1 MNSKTKK
8 LCAVLSAIALT
19 ASMGTAFAAESTEDY
34 GYRQGKAN
42 IYGTGGEQTFVY
54 DENSADA
61 DYGYRQGK
69 ANIYGTGGEQTFVYD
84 ENSADADY
92 GYRQGKAHRGGA
104 DSRHIDSGALVE
116 AGIID
121 QATADAIAE
130 YASKK
135 HEDIS
140 ALHENAA
147 NMTSEERKAAFEER
161 KAQRKDGVDELVEA
175 GIITEEQAEAI
186 KNYTPEE

>member
-1 MNSKTKK
+1 MNGKIKK
-8 LCAVLSAIALT
+8 ICAVVSAAAMIAAAGTVFAEET
-19 ASMGTAFAAESTEDY
+19 ADY
-34 GYRQGKAN
+34 GYMKGKAN
-42 IYGTGGEQTFVY
+42 HYGTGGEQTFVY
-54 DENSADA
+54 SQTADAEDDTASAD
-61 DYGYRQGK
+61 Y
-69 ANIYGTGGEQTFVYD
+69 
-84 ENSADADY
+84 S
-92 GYRQGKAHRGGA
+92 YRQGKAHRGGA
-104 DSRHIDSGALVE
+104 DSRRIDSEALVE

-147 NMTSEERKAAFEER
+147 NMTPEERGAAFEER
-161 KAQRKDGVDELVEA
+161 KAQRKDGADELVEA

-186 KNYTPEE
+186 KNYTSEE